1 MTPLRILWDWDDDPE
16 GNVQHI
22 AEHGLNKEDVESV
35 LAHPESSG
43 VSHSSGL
50 PAAFGETPDGR
61 YIIVV
66 YQEIDEDSVRP
77 VTAYED

>member
-1 MTPLRILWDWDDDPE
+1 ML
-16 GNVQHI
+16 I
-22 AEHGLNKEDVESV
+22 AVTIVGAWLVESV
-35 LAHPESSG
+35 LVRPESSG
-43 VSHSSGL
+43 FSHSSGL

-77 VTAYED
+77 VTAYEV